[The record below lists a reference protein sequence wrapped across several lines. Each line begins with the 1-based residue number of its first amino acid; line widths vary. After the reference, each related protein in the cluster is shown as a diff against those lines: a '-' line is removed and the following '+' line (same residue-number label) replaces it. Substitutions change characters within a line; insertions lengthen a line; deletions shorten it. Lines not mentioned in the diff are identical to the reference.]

1 MKRLLL
7 LGLLLP
13 SFLFAEYTIKPS
25 YDFLPF
31 GNGMSVAVYDMKKG
45 KSLISFYDHIYK
57 QYDQKSQS
65 QSFLKKDGIRWGLNN
80 QWLDDWKVEQAEYI
94 NGTGIV
100 KIKKSYVE
108 LQNIS
113 VNEYYFMPMQ
123 SDKRIIVAVLE
134 LNNTGDSDAAVNP
147 FLYVEAAMSS
157 KETAVKKDIDGGIV
171 FIESAAKVKEGSPI
185 MMTLVPSPDSYAYK
199 MKKSYPEDFSKKTP
213 ALDNVVEE
221 GSDLIGAMRY
231 KPVTLKKGQSVRILA
246 VFALCPSGQDDA
258 YVAEMAAYLK
268 KGADKC
274 LSEETAWWDKW
285 HKVEK
290 PSKGLTAD
298 ELLLYKQSTAVLKMA
313 QCREP
318 GKPYGQILASM
329 PPGQWNICW
338 PRDASYSMIAL
349 IKSGHLEEAKACLE
363 FMLNAPNGK
372 FNDAKYVGKDYKIS
386 VCRYYGNGDE
396 ESDLNQSGP
405 NLEWDDF
412 GLFLWAFSE
421 YVQAGKDKAF
431 LKKYYS
437 VAKELIADVLVSLME
452 TDGYLKPDSSIWERH
467 WEPEKGVDG
476 KKHFAYSTI
485 NAYNGLTQFAK
496 ISTDKK
502 DQKFYLEKAKE
513 IKAGFLKN
521 FIVDDVIV
529 VNLEEKANGINKY
542 MDAAVIEAVNF
553 GMVDKKVAQTTLD
566 AIEKYLKMAKSPGFF
581 RNDDNTWYD
590 FQEWVMV
597 DLRIAV
603 AYYSMGNTARAYE
616 IVRWIVDN
624 AKANFYLIPEL
635 LEQKNQSYQGAIPMA
650 GFGAGVYI
658 IVTDYMK
665 GKK

>member
-1 MKRLLL
+1 MM
-7 LGLLLP
+7 P
-13 SFLFAEYTIKPS
+13 AILFAEYTIKPS
-25 YDFLPF
+25 YNYLPF
-31 GNGMSVAVYDMKKG
+31 GNGMSVAVYDMKKS
-45 KSLISFYDHIYK
+45 KSLIYFYDHIYK

-65 QSFLKKDGIRWGLNN
+65 QSFLKKDGIRWGVNN
-80 QWLDDWKVEQAEYI
+80 GWLDSWKVEQAEYV

-100 KIKKSYVE
+100 KINKSYSE

-134 LNNTGDSDAAVNP
+134 LANIGDGDVTVNP
-147 FLYVEAAMSS
+147 FLYVEAALSS
-157 KETAVKKDIDGGIV
+157 KETAVKKDMDGGIV
-171 FIESAAKVKEGSPI
+171 FSESASKVKEGSPI
-185 MMTLVPSPDSYAYK
+185 LMTLVPSPDSYAYK
-199 MKKSYPEDFSKKTP
+199 MKKNYPDNFSKNTV

-231 KPVTLKKGQSVRILA
+231 KPVAIKKGQNVRVMA
-246 VFALCPSGQDDA
+246 VFALCPSGQDDE
-258 YVAEMAAYLK
+258 YIKEMSSYLK
-268 KGADKC
+268 NGADKC
-274 LSEETAWWDKW
+274 LSDEMAWWDKW

-290 PSKGLTAD
+290 IPSYLTED
-298 ELLLYKQSTAVLKMA
+298 EKLLYKQSTAVLKMA

-338 PRDASYSMIAL
+338 PRDASYSMVAL
-349 IKSGHLEEAKACLE
+349 VKSGHLEEAKACLE

-372 FNDAKYVGKDYKIS
+372 FNGANYVGKDYKIS

-421 YVQAGKDKAF
+421 YVQASKDKAF
-431 LKKYYS
+431 LKKYYP
-437 VAKELIADVLVSLME
+437 VAKELIADVLVHLME
-452 TDGYLKPDSSIWERH
+452 PEGYLKPDSSIWERH

-485 NAYNGLTQFAK
+485 NAYNGLTQFAN
-496 ISTDKK
+496 ISPDKK
-502 DQKFYLEKAKE
+502 DKKYYLAKADA

-521 FIVDDVIV
+521 FIVDNVIV
-529 VNLEEKANGINKY
+529 VNLEDKAKGANSY
-542 MDAAVIEAVNF
+542 MDASVIEAVNF
-553 GMVDKKVAQTTLD
+553 GMVDKKVAAATL
-566 AIEKYLKMAKSPGFF
+566 AALEKYLKMEKSPGFF

-590 FQEWVMV
+590 LQEWIVV

-603 AYYSMGNTARAYE
+603 AYYMMGNKDRAYE

-624 AKANFYLIPEL
+624 AKANFYLVPEL
-635 LEQKNQSYQGAIPMA
+635 LEQKNQSFQGAIPMA

-658 IVTDYMK
+658 IVTDFMK